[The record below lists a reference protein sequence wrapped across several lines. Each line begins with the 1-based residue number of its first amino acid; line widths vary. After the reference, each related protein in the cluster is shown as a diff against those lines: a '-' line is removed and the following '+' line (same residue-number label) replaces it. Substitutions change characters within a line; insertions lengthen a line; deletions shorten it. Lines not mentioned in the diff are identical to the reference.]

1 MSITFWDALLIAA
14 LQVGLLLILIVVL
27 SVIAAFG
34 KQRRQKKEVTNEIY
48 KKLEAAIQN
57 EQDFQN
63 IIDQL
68 TKDTRNDK

>member
-1 MSITFWDALLIAA
+1 MSITFWDALVIAA
-14 LQVGLLLILIVVL
+14 LQVGLLLLIGLVISVL
-27 SVIAAFG
+27 AALG

-68 TKDTRNDK
+68 TKDKRNDK

>member
-14 LQVGLLLILIVVL
+14 LQVGLLLILIIVL
-27 SVIAAFG
+27 SFFAAVS

-48 KKLEAAIQN
+48 KKLEATIQN

-68 TKDTRNDK
+68 TRDTRNDK

>member
-1 MSITFWDALLIAA
+1 MTITFWDALVIAA
-14 LQVGLLLILIVVL
+14 VQWGLLLILMFIGA
-27 SVIAAFG
+27 IFTAIG

-68 TKDTRNDK
+68 TKDNRNDK